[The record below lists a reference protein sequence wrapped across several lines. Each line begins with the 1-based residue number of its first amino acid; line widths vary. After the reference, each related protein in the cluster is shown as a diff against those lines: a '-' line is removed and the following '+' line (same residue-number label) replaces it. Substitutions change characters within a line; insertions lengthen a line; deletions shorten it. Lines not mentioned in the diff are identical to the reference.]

1 MENTWKTQIPT
12 TRDEDGQLWYN
23 CDIMVLPG
31 KEDNVDLSDDDLWL
45 TGNLYLG
52 DNAKLATVHSQSSIF
67 LGDYADTHTLTADD
81 IIIIGDDAWTLDIYS
96 DTGVII
102 GKTLFIQDDISS
114 VGSITVGTDLRCEG
128 TISALDDIEIGH
140 HSTIKGS
147 LYALCEISIDGHT
160 MVEGTVRSYNCS
172 VEIRQCSRIIGDV
185 EAHLDITISPHVYIQ
200 DEVSSNEGNIIIN
213 SHTYIEGEVKT
224 SGAGKITICD
234 FVTVDSDISSYYGDI
249 EVEPFAQI
257 TRIFSNT
264 GNITIR
270 SNSKVDYAKTEG
282 SITINLPFAHD
293 GAFYAKDGVFMNL
306 PLKDE

>member
-12 TRDEDGQLWYN
+12 IRDEDGQVWYD
-23 CDIMVLPG
+23 CDVMVLPG
-31 KEDNVDLSDDDLWL
+31 KEDNVNLSDDDLWL

-52 DNAKLATVHSQSSIF
+52 DNAKLQDVRSQSGIF
-67 LGDYADTHTLTADD
+67 LGNYADTHYLTADD
-81 IIIIGDDAWTLDIYS
+81 IIIIGDDAWTLDIHS

-102 GKTLFIQDDISS
+102 GKNLFIQDDISS
-114 VGSITVGTDLRCEG
+114 VGSITVSTDLRCEG
-128 TISALDDIEIGH
+128 DISALDDIEIGH
-140 HSTIKGS
+140 HAAIKGS
-147 LYALCEISIDGHT
+147 VYAWCEISIDGHT

-172 VEIRQCSRIIGDV
+172 VEILQCSRIIGDV
-185 EAHLDITISPHVYIQ
+185 EAHLNITISPHVYIR

-234 FVTVDSDISSYYGDI
+234 FVTVDNDIFSCYGGI
-249 EVEPFAQI
+249 EVEQFANLS
-257 TRIFSNT
+257 RIVSNT

-293 GAFYAKDGVFMNL
+293 GAFYAKDGVFMNF